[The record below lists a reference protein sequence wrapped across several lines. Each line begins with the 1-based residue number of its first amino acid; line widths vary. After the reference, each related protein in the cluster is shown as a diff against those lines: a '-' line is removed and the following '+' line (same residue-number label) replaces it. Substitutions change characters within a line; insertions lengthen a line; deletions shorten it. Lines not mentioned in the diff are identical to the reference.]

1 MFLKLDLRVDFL
13 SCLGSQVGLNNQGHW
28 DSIFYC
34 AGSKNEIILIKK

>member
-13 SCLGSQVGLNNQGHW
+13 SCLGSQGLNNQGYW

-34 AGSKNEIILIKK
+34 AGSKNKIILIKK